1 MAEIKVIKINSD
13 GFSEEHGASDDLT
26 MATLTGATQV
36 GVTGGV
42 TITSDIAFNTPLSD
56 TINGIIADNLLD
68 SSANETITGTY
79 SIDTG
84 AKLVLSDAPTL
95 SLHATN
101 KEYVDQL
108 AQGNKRKDAVV
119 VATTANI
126 TLSGEQTIDGVLT
139 SVSRVLVKDQ
149 TNQTENGIYVSA
161 AGAWTRTADADTGA
175 EILAAIT
182 KVLQGTTNID
192 RNFQN
197 TNSTEPTIG
206 ATNITFT
213 DLGSSSTHNSLAGLQ
228 GGNGSTEYYHM
239 TAAEDTWL
247 NTVSTE
253 VAAANV
259 LDKTAAE
266 TISGVYTFT
275 DDVNIAAGA
284 LEIPTAIDA
293 SPVTGGVY
301 MDAGAQKVYGYDG
314 ATYFDIGGSGT
325 ATSVTST
332 YTAGA
337 GGIAQYDA
345 VYISEN
351 DTVLKAAA
359 GTTAPSRLIGFA
371 PAAITAAASGS
382 IQEDGVLAG
391 ILTGATAGD
400 AYYLDTTAGTISTTV
415 PTGGGSYVVRVGYA
429 KNATDLHIQIQQV
442 GRRAA

>member
-1 MAEIKVIKINSD
+1 MAQVKLYKFDDTIGETM
-13 GFSEEHGASDDLT
+13 EHEAADDLT
-26 MATLTGATQV
+26 MATLTAATQV
-36 GVTGGV
+36 TVTGGV
-42 TITSDIAFNTPLSD
+42 DITNNITFNTPLSD

-228 GGNGSTEYYHM
+228 GGNGSDQFYHLDLTEHTWANDAIAKVSDGSNVMGNDVNDTYS
-239 TAAEDTWL
+239 AEL
-247 NTVSTE
+247 TVSG
-253 VAAANV
+253 
-259 LDKTAAE
+259 L
-266 TISGVYTFT
+266 
-275 DDVNIAAGA
+275 
-284 LEIPTAIDA
+284 IDA
-293 SPVTGGVY
+293 ATGDMVAPTTDMAVPVNGAFYWNDTTGTWEVYSATASAYVSISPT
-301 MDAGAQKVYGYDG
+301 DAMV
-314 ATYFDIGGSGT
+314 
-325 ATSVTST
+325 

-337 GGIAQYDA
+337 GGITAGQL
-345 VYISEN
+345 VYISAN
-351 DTVLKAAA
+351 DTILPADANTYDESKGIAGIAITTGAAA
-359 GTTAPSRLIGFA
+359 ADIKVV
-371 PAAITAAASGS
+371 
-382 IQEDGVLAG
+382 DAG
-391 ILTGATAGD
+391 IAAGVLTGATFNTI
-400 AYYLDTTAGTISTTV
+400 YYLSETPGALTTTPPTTAGAS
-415 PTGGGSYVVRVGYA
+415 VVRVGNA
-429 KNATDLHIQIQQV
+429 KNATDLQMRVKFIV
-442 GRRAA
+442 KRR